1 MTKRLFTSKE
11 VRAKECMEL
20 VDTNVCGPF
29 NVQARGGYEYFVAFT
44 DDYSRYGYVYLVH
57 RKSDVLAKFKD
68 LRQNPKSN

>member
-11 VRAKECMEL
+11 VKAKECMEL

-44 DDYSRYGYVYLVH
+44 DDYSSMVMLTLCIG
-57 RKSDVLAKFKD
+57 
-68 LRQNPKSN
+68 NPMS